1 MLRGLNYKI
10 LNKEDKKV
18 VFMIKIWNFVIFN
31 NKLIDILFRGGKLF
45 INEEVKS
52 RLIFN
57 KSLYCL

>member
-31 NKLIDILFRGGKLF
+31 NKLIDILFRGGKLLLM
-45 INEEVKS
+45 K
-52 RLIFN
+52 
-57 KSLYCL
+57 K